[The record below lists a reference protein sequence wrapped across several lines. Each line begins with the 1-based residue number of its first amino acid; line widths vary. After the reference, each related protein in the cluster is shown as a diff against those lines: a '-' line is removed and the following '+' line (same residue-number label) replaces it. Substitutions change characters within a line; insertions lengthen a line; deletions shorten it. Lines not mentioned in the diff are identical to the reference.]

1 MLAKKRLKGAL
12 ANSPYFTA
20 GIRLP
25 VLKGDL
31 ILLDFNAKIKETGSL
46 FDTTSEELARKEKLY
61 KEGRTYEP
69 LLVAVG
75 EGWIPKGLDEALV
88 GKEIGVQET
97 IEIPPEKGFGQR
109 DPSKIKLIPL
119 RRFAA
124 QKVTPYPGLQ
134 LDVDGRP
141 ATIRSVGAG
150 RVQVD
155 YNPPL
160 AGKTLVYDFVVK
172 KILSTAEEKIQA
184 LIHRRLPLTDVSK
197 VNVTFDGKAVSIE
210 LPEESFLMEGLQLA
224 KRGIA
229 SDLHKFLTDIDT
241 VNFIERYVRRAQQT
255 AASPAAL
262 ATQERASA
270 PEDKK

>member
-1 MLAKKRLKGAL
+1 M
-12 ANSPYFTA
+12 
-20 GIRLP
+20 P
-25 VLKGDL
+25 VFKGDL
-31 ILLDFNAKIKETGSL
+31 ILLDFSAKIKETGSL

-75 EGWIPKGLDEALV
+75 EGWIPKGLDEAVV
-88 GKEIGVQET
+88 GKEIGVQDT
-97 IEIPPEKGFGQR
+97 IEVPPEKGFGQR
-109 DPSKIKLIPL
+109 DSSKIKLIPL

-160 AGKTLVYDFVVK
+160 AGKTLVYDIVVK
-172 KILSTAEEKIQA
+172 KVLSSAEEKIQA
-184 LIHRRLPLTDVSK
+184 LVHRRLPLADLSKAIVTLNGKTVS
-197 VNVTFDGKAVSIE
+197 VE
-210 LPEESFLMEGLQLA
+210 LPEESFLIEGLQLA

-229 SDLHKFLTDIDT
+229 SDLQKFLTDIDT
-241 VNFIERYVRRAQQT
+241 VNFIERYVRKTQQA
-255 AASPAAL
+255 AASAA
-262 ATQERASA
+262 ASVTQERVSA
-270 PEDKK
+270 PEGKE